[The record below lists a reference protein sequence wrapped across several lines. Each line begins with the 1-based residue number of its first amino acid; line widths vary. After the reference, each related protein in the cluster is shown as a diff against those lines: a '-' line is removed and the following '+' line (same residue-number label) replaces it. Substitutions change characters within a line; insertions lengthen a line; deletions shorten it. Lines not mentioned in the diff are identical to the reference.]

1 MHRLFGF
8 SPCMAGQKI
17 TDLFSKEEDVALA
30 DVLDIDMMVKELK
43 NKNQHLVD

>member
-1 MHRLFGF
+1 
-8 SPCMAGQKI
+8 MAGQKI
-17 TDLFSKEEDVALA
+17 TDLFSKEDDITLA